1 MRLEYDMPH
10 VFHPQSY
17 EEDNARALDA
27 SLEYLISL
35 DQIFLDRY
43 PQTPPLYRLGVRY
56 GRTKIWD
63 TIPALILKGHGDCK
77 TLTAARVA
85 ELRRAGYDARPVHR
99 WIMPE
104 GPEGPTDFHIL
115 VLTNARGPTINA
127 EGWEDPSKVLGMEA
141 NENAYMRGPQGVPG
155 GEGFFRR
162 LFGWGR

>member
-1 MRLEYDMPH
+1 MRLDYDMPH
-10 VFHPQSY
+10 VFHPQSHA
-17 EEDNARALDA
+17 EDNARALDA

-63 TIPALILKGHGDCK
+63 TIPALMLRGYGDCK

-85 ELRRAGYDARPVHR
+85 ELRRQGFDARPVHR
-99 WIMPE
+99 WIMPQGE
-104 GPEGPTDFHIL
+104 DGPTDFHIL
-115 VLTNARGPTINA
+115 VLTNATGPTINR

-141 NENAYMRGPQGVPG
+141 DENTYMRGVPG
-155 GEGFFRR
+155 GEG
-162 LFGWGR
+162 LFSRMFGGLWR